1 MNGPHAPVAAND
13 AFAPEAP
20 RGGQEPATLILDI
33 DGFEGPL
40 DLLLSLAQSQK
51 VDLRRI
57 SVSELAGQ
65 YLDFINHATRLRL
78 ELAADYL
85 VMAAWLAY
93 LKSRLLLPAPP
104 PDDEPSA
111 EDMAAR
117 LTLRLARLEA
127 MRAAAARLMA
137 QNRLGVDVFPRGAPE
152 GITSGRS
159 VVHEASLVDLLRAYA
174 RIRTRDAFRPLVYE
188 REPVF
193 TMDDALERLSRLIGP
208 GPDWRDLIAYLP
220 PGWQATPLARRSA
233 VAANLTAALE
243 LARRGAVEL
252 RQEAGF
258 APIHIRRKPT

>member
-1 MNGPHAPVAAND
+1 MSGPPAAND
-13 AFAPEAP
+13 AFAPGDGPSAM
-20 RGGQEPATLILDI
+20 LIVDI
-33 DGFEGPL
+33 EGFEGPL

-57 SVSELAGQ
+57 SVSALAEQ
-65 YLDFINHATRLRL
+65 YLEFVSHAARLRL

-93 LKSRLLLPAPP
+93 LKSRLLLPSPP

-111 EDMAAR
+111 EDLAAR

-127 MRAAAARLMA
+127 MRAAAARLLEG
-137 QNRLGVDVFPRGAPE
+137 NRLGREVFARGAPE
-152 GITSGRS
+152 GITTGR
-159 VVHEASLVDLLRAYA
+159 VVMHEATLVDLLRAYA

-193 TMDDALERLSRLIGP
+193 TMDDALARLGRLIGP
-208 GPDWRDLIAYLP
+208 GTGWSELAAYLP
-220 PGWQATPLARRSA
+220 AGWQETPLSRRSA

-252 RQEAGF
+252 RQERVFG
-258 APIHIRRKPT
+258 PVHIRGRPS

>member
-1 MNGPHAPVAAND
+1 MPVAAND
-13 AFAPEAP
+13 TFAPGA
-20 RGGQEPATLILDI
+20 EPAAILVIDI

-57 SVSELAGQ
+57 SVSALASQ
-65 YLDFINHATRLRL
+65 YLDFIQQAKRLRL

-104 PDDEPSA
+104 PEEGPSA
-111 EDMAAR
+111 EELADR

-127 MRAAAARLMA
+127 MRKAAGHLMERP
-137 QNRLGVDVFPRGAPE
+137 RLGQQVHPRGAPE
-152 GITSGRS
+152 GVTMSRA
-159 VVHEASLVDLLRAYA
+159 VVRQATLVELLRAYA
-174 RIRTRDAFRPLVYE
+174 RIRTRDAFRPLAFE

-193 TMDDALERLSRLIGP
+193 TMDDALGRLEQLVGP
-208 GPDWRDLIAYLP
+208 GTAWRDLIAFLP
-220 PGWQATPLARRSA
+220 AGWQATPLARRSA

-243 LARRGAVEL
+243 LVRRGTLEL
-252 RQEAGF
+252 RQEREF
-258 APIHIRRKPT
+258 APIHIRRPPA